1 MNSFENKKVY
11 FSAQGE
17 KCDKE
22 ELIKFL
28 IQNGASFT
36 NDINQADTIIQ
47 GYMTPV
53 HLEDQFY
60 LLSKEGKE
68 LYTIEELE
76 QWFSNELDLDSI
88 LMAIKIS
95 KEKQRVIDLLKNSYF
110 DDDVFVKI
118 LKYYNWE
125 DIGIYDSDDNRD
137 VATAITSRF
146 CSLVESN
153 HNIQHSPIGIYYTAL
168 ETTNSKL
175 LEVIYN
181 MPHYEISDKNA
192 HENQPITLKEVV
204 ALNPNTPLPTLI
216 QILKENNI
224 NELLFLAQNSSINKL
239 IRKKLFELN
248 NIKIKKNLVIA
259 NNIETD
265 SMSIIL
271 EDKEL
276 RKEYLKHTKLDTQ
289 SFTQI
294 INSNLEDIDIIYLSS
309 NNSLTTEQITI
320 LFKKDIENANINLL
334 KNPNCSLENIN
345 QFLEK
350 KDKIYNI
357 AIASNE
363 ALAINI
369 FDTLLKTNDFD
380 VIIAIAFNNSTPK
393 TILQNLYEKNNEQIN
408 TALSQNINTPIK
420 ILMLLQVDNK
430 YHSYVSNNETY
441 KEFSK
446 NTLGII
452 SQRDSAFKRNT
463 YLDTV

>member
-11 FSAQGE
+11 FSGRGE
-17 KCDKE
+17 KIDKE
-22 ELIKFL
+22 ELVKFV
-28 IQNGASFT
+28 IQNGASLT
-36 NDINQADTIIQ
+36 EDIDEANIIIQ

-60 LLSKEGKE
+60 LLSKDGKE

-76 QWFSNELDLDSI
+76 RWFSNELDLDSV

-95 KEKQRVIDLLKNSYF
+95 KEKQRVINLLKNSYF
-110 DDDVFVKI
+110 NDDIFVKI

-125 DIGIYDSDDNRD
+125 NIGIYDSDDNRD

-168 ETTNSKL
+168 ETTNPKL
-175 LEVIYN
+175 LEAIYH

-216 QILKENNI
+216 QILKENNS
-224 NELLFLAQNSSINKL
+224 NELLFLAQNNSINKL

-248 NIKIKKNLVIA
+248 SIEIKRNLVNA
-259 NNIETD
+259 NNIEDEFLDT
-265 SMSIIL
+265 IL
-271 EDKEL
+271 ATTEL
-276 RKEYLKHTKLDTQ
+276 KKEYLQNTELTTEAFKRILNTT
-289 SFTQI
+289 
-294 INSNLEDIDIIYLSS
+294 LEDIDIIYLSANS
-309 NNSLTTEQITI
+309 SLTSEQISI
-320 LFKKDIENANINLL
+320 LFGKEIDNANINLL
-334 KNPNCSLENIN
+334 RNSNCPLENIN

-350 KDKIYNI
+350 NDKIFNI

-363 ALAINI
+363 TLPSEI
-369 FDTLLKTNDFD
+369 FEKLLSNNDFD
-380 VIIAIAFNNSTPK
+380 VKIAIAFNTNTPK
-393 TILQNLYEKNNEQIN
+393 DILKTLYERNNEQIN
-408 TALSQNINTPIK
+408 TALSQNSATPIN
-420 ILMLLQVDNK
+420 ILMQLQVDSRF
-430 YHSYVSNNETY
+430 HSYVSNNETY

-452 SQRDSAFKRNT
+452 SQRDSGFKRNT
-463 YLDTV
+463 YLDTI